1 MKKMCMLCAVVCA
14 GVGLVAGARADVVAK
29 VDFAKEAG
37 VVRPA
42 LHSSGWSPRVYPRTI
57 SNDDAA
63 CYTLAVLTKFQFSAL
78 DQAYFYGC
86 SHTGNWGYLNEDKSF
101 NKPYQA
107 LVAFGSLITDCPK
120 LYSAESSV
128 KQMTVLAAGSTDGK
142 RKSLLV
148 TDYCGTARELSLAV
162 AGVDS
167 SACVSV
173 KRLDHGHEG
182 WEATDCRWQDG
193 RLMLKKDA
201 EGSAAFLVTFG
212 EDVNR

>member
-1 MKKMCMLCAVVCA
+1 MKKMCALCAVVCA

-57 SNDDAA
+57 SND
-63 CYTLAVLTKFQFSAL
+63 
-78 DQAYFYGC
+78 
-86 SHTGNWGYLNEDKSF
+86 
-101 NKPYQA
+101 KPYHA

-120 LYSAESSV
+120 LYSAESS
-128 KQMTVLAAGSTDGK
+128 
-142 RKSLLV
+142 
-148 TDYCGTARELSLAV
+148 
-162 AGVDS
+162 
-167 SACVSV
+167 
-173 KRLDHGHEG
+173 
-182 WEATDCRWQDG
+182 
-193 RLMLKKDA
+193 